1 MLHVFLPTPPF
12 VSSRGRRWQVQN
24 GRLYGAPILFEIVRI
39 CLRHLRRL
47 HILHV
52 KTRVVNVP
60 TAVMGER
67 AQSST
72 GRCSRGAERCSSGQR
87 WQHWRDQQRGAT
99 PRMIG

>member
-24 GRLYGAPILFEIVRI
+24 GRLHGAPILFEIVRI

-60 TAVMGER
+60 TAVMDER
-67 AQSST
+67 EHRAAQ
-72 GRCSRGAERCSSGQR
+72 GGAVEVQSGAVAAS
-87 WQHWRDQQRGAT
+87 GGSIGGISKEA
-99 PRMIG
+99 PRHA